1 MTKIC
6 EYAPIIYALLTLLF
20 ILYYE
25 RVRLK
30 MNEQFYGYNGYNMNR
45 QPMRPNGP
53 RPGRPGPGMPPG
65 GGNQG
70 RFLGPF
76 ILGGIT
82 GGLISPLFW
91 NNRPMYYPYYP
102 PYGPY
107 PYYYR

>member
-1 MTKIC
+1 MNGQ
-6 EYAPIIYALLTLLF
+6 
-20 ILYYE
+20 YY
-25 RVRLK
+25 
-30 MNEQFYGYNGYNMNR
+30 MYR
-45 QPMRPNGP
+45 QPMRPNGL
-53 RPGRPGPGMPPG
+53 RPGGPGPGPN
-65 GGNQG
+65 NQG

-91 NNRPMYYPYYP
+91 GGNRPIYYPYYP

>member
-1 MTKIC
+1 
-6 EYAPIIYALLTLLF
+6 
-20 ILYYE
+20 
-25 RVRLK
+25 
-30 MNEQFYGYNGYNMNR
+30 MNEQYYMYR

-53 RPGRPGPGMPPG
+53 RPGGPGRPGPN
-65 GGNQG
+65 NQG

-91 NNRPMYYPYYP
+91 GNNRPIYYPYYP

-107 PYYYR
+107 PYYR

>member
-1 MTKIC
+1 
-6 EYAPIIYALLTLLF
+6 
-20 ILYYE
+20 
-25 RVRLK
+25 
-30 MNEQFYGYNGYNMNR
+30 MNEQFYVYDMNR
-45 QPMRPNGP
+45 QPMGPGP
-53 RPGRPGPGMPPG
+53 RPGGPGGPGRPPMN
-65 GGNQG
+65 NQG

>member
-1 MTKIC
+1 M
-6 EYAPIIYALLTLLF
+6 YGQ
-20 ILYYE
+20 YYSYS
-25 RVRLK
+25 
-30 MNEQFYGYNGYNMNR
+30 MDR

-53 RPGRPGPGMPPG
+53 RPGGPGPGRPPG
-65 GGNQG
+65 PNQG

-91 NNRPMYYPYYP
+91 GNRPMYYPYYP

-107 PYYYR
+107 PYYR

>member
-1 MTKIC
+1 
-6 EYAPIIYALLTLLF
+6 
-20 ILYYE
+20 
-25 RVRLK
+25 
-30 MNEQFYGYNGYNMNR
+30 MNGQFYGYNMYR

-53 RPGRPGPGMPPG
+53 RPGGLGGPGGPN
-65 GGNQG
+65 NQG

-91 NNRPMYYPYYP
+91 GNNRPIYYPYYP

>member
-1 MTKIC
+1 
-6 EYAPIIYALLTLLF
+6 
-20 ILYYE
+20 
-25 RVRLK
+25 
-30 MNEQFYGYNGYNMNR
+30 MNGQFYGYNMYR

-53 RPGRPGPGMPPG
+53 RPGGPN
-65 GGNQG
+65 NQG
-70 RFLGPF
+70 RFLEPF

-91 NNRPMYYPYYP
+91 GNNRPIYYPYYP

>member
-1 MTKIC
+1 MNRQ
-6 EYAPIIYALLTLLF
+6 
-20 ILYYE
+20 YY
-25 RVRLK
+25 
-30 MNEQFYGYNGYNMNR
+30 MYR

-53 RPGRPGPGMPPG
+53 RPGGPGPGPN
-65 GGNQG
+65 NQG

-91 NNRPMYYPYYP
+91 GGNRPIYYPYYP

>member
-1 MTKIC
+1 
-6 EYAPIIYALLTLLF
+6 
-20 ILYYE
+20 
-25 RVRLK
+25 

-91 NNRPMYYPYYP
+91 GNNRPIYYPYYP

-107 PYYYR
+107 PYWR

>member
-6 EYAPIIYALLTLLF
+6 EYDPIIYALLTLLF

-25 RVRLK
+25 RGWLK

-65 GGNQG
+65 GGYQG

>member
-1 MTKIC
+1 M
-6 EYAPIIYALLTLLF
+6 ELYDF
-20 ILYYE
+20 ILGICFYFHAFVYLSYYTMKG
-25 RVRLK
+25 VIY
-30 MNEQFYGYNGYNMNR
+30 MNGQYYSYNINR

-53 RPGRPGPGMPPG
+53 RPLRPGPSRPPG
-65 GGNQG
+65 LNQG

-91 NNRPMYYPYYP
+91 GNNRPIYYPYYP

>member
-1 MTKIC
+1 MNGQ
-6 EYAPIIYALLTLLF
+6 
-20 ILYYE
+20 YYD
-25 RVRLK
+25 
-30 MNEQFYGYNGYNMNR
+30 YR
-45 QPMRPNGP
+45 QPMHPNGP
-53 RPGRPGPGMPPG
+53 RPGGPGRPPG
-65 GGNQG
+65 GPNNQG

-91 NNRPMYYPYYP
+91 GGNRPIYYPYYP